1 MNERRRAFLE
11 ELLYVVGDERWDL
24 VVNEYHK
31 GGDDFDYAIVHAG
44 TGISMNRV
52 HLGDVD
58 YFHWYLGDYES
69 EEMQEGTGKEC
80 YVDSYNALN
89 KKEKEEMLESL
100 HQSIIDE
107 LEAQGQYAPN
117 DDEGVNVY
125 STAFFDEEEG
135 DEDE

>member
-1 MNERRRAFLE
+1 MNERRRAFLK
-11 ELLYVVGDERWDL
+11 ELLYDVGDERWDL
-24 VVNEYHK
+24 IVNDYHK
-31 GGDDFDYAIVHAG
+31 GGDDFDYAIVRKGH
-44 TGISMNRV
+44 GISMNRI

-58 YFHWYLGDYES
+58 YFGMYLEDYETPDVQDGL
-69 EEMQEGTGKEC
+69 ETYREVYEK
-80 YVDSYNALN
+80 VDGGH
-89 KKEKEEMLESL
+89 KKAMLESL

-125 STAFFDEEEG
+125 STAFFEEEEG

>member
-1 MNERRRAFLE
+1 MNERRRAFLK
-11 ELLYVVGDERWDL
+11 ELLYVIGDERWDL
-24 VVNEYHK
+24 IVNDYHK
-31 GGDDFDYAIVHAG
+31 GGDDFDYAIVRKGH
-44 TGISMNRV
+44 GISMNRI

-69 EEMQEGTGKEC
+69 EVMQEGTGKEC
-80 YVDSYNALN
+80 YVDSYEELN

-107 LEAQGQYAPN
+107 LEAQGQYAPH

-125 STAFFDEEEG
+125 STAFFEEEG
-135 DEDE
+135 GR